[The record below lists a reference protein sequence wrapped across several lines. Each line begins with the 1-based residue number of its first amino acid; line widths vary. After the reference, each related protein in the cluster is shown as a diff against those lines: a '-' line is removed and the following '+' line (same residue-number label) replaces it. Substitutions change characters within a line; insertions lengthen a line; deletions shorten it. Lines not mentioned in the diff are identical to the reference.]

1 MVLVMAGDGSLSPAR
16 AQERFARNYND
27 GVGVGSAS
35 DGLRILGEERRT
47 ERREGVRVA
56 AMIPRALTPRPDIL
70 AAIEET
76 GLRYASHPGLRAAD
90 ITVTGWL
97 NLYRANIEIESAYDP
112 RAVSHAGAIGLGQLM
127 PDTAR
132 ALGVDPH
139 DWRENLDG
147 SARYLALMLAEFGD
161 IRLALA
167 AYNAGPDAVRAHGG
181 IPPLQET
188 HSHVQRV
195 LAVLTRLEG

>member
-1 MVLVMAGDGSLSPAR
+1 MKNATMHRAPVLSAVWKEQFSIT
-16 AQERFARNYND
+16 
-27 GVGVGSAS
+27 GVS
-35 DGLRILGEERRT
+35 I
-47 ERREGVRVA
+47 RREA
-56 AMIPRALTPRPDIL
+56 AL
-70 AAIEET
+70 AALARVDAHKAHLVE
-76 GLRYASHPGLRAAD
+76 LRYFMGLSIA
-90 ITVTGWL
+90 
-97 NLYRANIEIESAYDP
+97 
-112 RAVSHAGAIGLGQLM
+112 
-127 PDTAR
+127 DTAR

-181 IPPLQET
+181 IPPFQET